1 MEAVITSNTFLVKV
15 NNSGFFKPFV
25 FILCLLPIAD
35 LVWSGFHHGLG
46 ANPAE
51 TIIRTLGDWALY
63 FLLIT
68 LAVTPL
74 RKLLGL
80 SVLVKVRRMLGLFV
94 FFYVCLHL
102 TGYVWF
108 DQFFD
113 WAEILK
119 DIIKRP
125 FITLGFATFILL
137 LPLVFTSTN
146 KMMRRLK
153 KRWKTLHQL
162 IYPISIMA
170 TLHYFWMTKADF
182 RQPVFIAVILAS
194 LLAYRIIVYLKK
206 QRQLKA

>member
-1 MEAVITSNTFLVKV
+1 MEAVIRSNTFIVKI
-15 NNSGFFKPFV
+15 NNSILFKPFV
-25 FILCLLPIAD
+25 FILCLLPIAS
-35 LVWSGFHHGLG
+35 LVWSGFHQGLG

-51 TIIRTLGDWALY
+51 MIIRTLGDWALY
-63 FLLIT
+63 FLLFT

-80 SVLVKVRRMLGLFV
+80 SALVKIRRMLGLFV

-113 WAEILK
+113 WGEILK

-137 LPLVFTSTN
+137 MPLVFTSTN

-153 KRWKTLHQL
+153 KRWKTIHQL
-162 IYPISIMA
+162 VYPISIMA

-182 RQPVFIAVILAS
+182 RLPVFIAVILAG
-194 LLAYRIIVYLKK
+194 LLGYRLFVYFKK
-206 QRQLKA
+206 RQTVKS

>member
-1 MEAVITSNTFLVKV
+1 MEAVITPNTFLVKI
-15 NNSGFFKPFV
+15 NNSVFFKPFV
-25 FILCLLPIAD
+25 FILCLLPIAS
-35 LVWSGFHHGLG
+35 LVWSGFHQALG

-63 FLLIT
+63 LLLIT

-74 RKLLGL
+74 RKVLGL
-80 SVLVKVRRMLGLFV
+80 SALVKVRRMLGLFV

-113 WAEILK
+113 WGEILK

-137 LPLVFTSTN
+137 MPLAFTSTN

-153 KRWKTLHQL
+153 KRWKTIHQL
-162 IYPISIMA
+162 VYPISIMA

-182 RQPVFIAVILAS
+182 RQPVFIAVILTS
-194 LLAYRIIVYLKK
+194 LLAYRLFVYFKK
-206 QRQLKA
+206 RQTIKS